1 MDGEQPVEV
10 ALPIRAA
17 VLPRYR
23 RCLPL
28 IYIHV
33 IFSILSAASPL
44 ATRRCHALA
53 QSILALVSLLTFPY
67 FYVIYSTL
75 FLFRL
80 SVNCLNMRSAT
91 FVLLEFLLHASNN
104 HRSSFRDLHMSDAH
118 DRIISYVDYFI
129 KIVYHARLELTSIW
143 LLCDY
148 FISEYIVNH
157 IFWF

>member
-1 MDGEQPVEV
+1 MASSRWRWHSRYEQPSY
-10 ALPIRAA
+10 RATEG
-17 VLPRYR
+17 VFLWF
-23 RCLPL
+23 
-28 IYIHV
+28 
-33 IFSILSAASPL
+33 IFMWFFSMLSAASPL